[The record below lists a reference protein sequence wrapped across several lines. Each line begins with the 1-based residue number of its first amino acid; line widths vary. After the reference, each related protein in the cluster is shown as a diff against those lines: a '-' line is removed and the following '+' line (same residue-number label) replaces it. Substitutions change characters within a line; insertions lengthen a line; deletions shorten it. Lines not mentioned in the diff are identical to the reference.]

1 MGIPKWDHKILVN
14 ARRKYKFGWLNLVP
28 QGSEGSRKERKG
40 KSYSI
45 VLSLKSWGDGLAI
58 DSIG

>member
-1 MGIPKWDHKILVN
+1 MGIPKQDHKILVN
-14 ARRKYKFGWLNLVP
+14 ARRKYKFGWLNLVL

-40 KSYSI
+40 KSYSM